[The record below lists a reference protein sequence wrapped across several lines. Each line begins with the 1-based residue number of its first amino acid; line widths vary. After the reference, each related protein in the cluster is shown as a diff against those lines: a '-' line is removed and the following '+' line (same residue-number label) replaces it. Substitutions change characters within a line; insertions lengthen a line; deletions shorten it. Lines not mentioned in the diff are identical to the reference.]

1 MENAPAMVQGL
12 VMAREELVLLVLTW
26 AAMIAVGWVHH
37 IATAETM
44 LWCAVL
50 LTQSL
55 PYLAAVTVAVVA
67 AFPARAAVPAR
78 ARVPAAYLAPQLG
91 SD

>member
-1 MENAPAMVQGL
+1 MENAPALVQGL
-12 VMAREELVLLVLTW
+12 VMAREELVLLLASWT
-26 AAMIAVGWVHH
+26 AMVTVGWVHH
-37 IATAETM
+37 LATAEAK

-55 PYLAAVTVAVVA
+55 PYVAAVTVAIVA
-67 AFPARAAVPAR
+67 AFPARQRQAAPRAIAAPAF
-78 ARVPAAYLAPQLG
+78 LPQLG

>member
-1 MENAPAMVQGL
+1 
-12 VMAREELVLLVLTW
+12 MAREELALLVASWT
-26 AAMIAVGWVHH
+26 AMIAVGCRPPV
-37 IATAETM
+37 ATAEAQ

-55 PYLAAVTVAVVA
+55 PYLAAVTVAVFA
-67 AFPARAAVPAR
+67 AFPARQPAVSSVHSVAP
-78 ARVPAAYLAPQLG
+78 LFLPQLG

>member
-1 MENAPAMVQGL
+1 PKMEGAPALVQGL
-12 VMAREELVLLVLTW
+12 VMAREELLLLVLTW
-26 AAMIAVGWVHH
+26 AAMIGVGVAHH
-37 IATAETM
+37 LATAEAT

-67 AFPARAAVPAR
+67 GRCGMTVLQESLAD
-78 ARVPAAYLAPQLG
+78 YLAIRRRG
-91 SD
+91 

>member
-1 MENAPAMVQGL
+1 
-12 VMAREELVLLVLTW
+12 VMAREELVLLLLTW
-26 AAMIAVGWVHH
+26 TAMVAVGWAHH
-37 IATAETM
+37 LATWEAT

-55 PYLAAVTVAVVA
+55 PYLAAVTVSVVA
-67 AFPARAAVPAR
+67 AFPTRAALPT
-78 ARVPAAYLAPQLG
+78 PAAAVARTALMPEVLQFG